1 MDGGNIVVLLTVTL
15 MLLYGIA
22 GAYQPS
28 VQASI
33 PVLVEQSKLIVANSI
48 INTVSSLAALIGPV
62 LEVFCIVYM
71 GSSSFWRSVSYALFY
86 LPLWRFL
93 SAFRFKGQLQME
105 VYGSLPRLI

>member
-62 LEVFCIVYM
+62 LGGVLYSVYGIKLVLAVCIVCFILSAIMEIFISIPFQRAVSRWKYM
-71 GSSSFWRSVSYALFY
+71 GACQ
-86 LPLWRFL
+86 
-93 SAFRFKGQLQME
+93 G
-105 VYGSLPRLI
+105 